1 VFLLALDIHATYM
14 DVVWHHAGAFAFAA
28 FLLRSLLTWNGRR
41 GVHVQAV
48 PAGPFA
54 PASIEITEAVVNDST
69 CHYYMRYVAPDGSY
83 AYVVRRY
90 SEFDSLRGTIAAA
103 AATVEP
109 LAPFPPKYYF
119 GAWQAHVVQERKSGL
134 ADWVNALLALA
145 AVPQELVDFLS
156 LEDSDKEVTK
166 EMLARLEDPLVAQ
179 KGSTPDMFVQYK
191 IPHGDDGKHFAC
203 NHDSCMTI
211 ELAESGPAARA
222 PTTLTALF
230 DMCKDL
236 GGSTKAMWWEEPQDD
251 GTYQPREWTWQQ
263 YHEDT
268 MAAACSFIALGV
280 ETFGSVSIIGF
291 NSPQW
296 SMACVGAIACGAKAA
311 GIYATNEPDACQYI
325 VEHSES
331 TVVVVENDAQ
341 LKKFTDSGIL
351 AQLPKVKALVQY
363 TGSAINEERISNAG
377 SGVQVLTWAQFLE
390 VGANDATLKANLEER
405 KAAQKPGHC
414 CSLIYT
420 SGTTGPPKAVM
431 ISHDN
436 ACWTS
441 MAFLVNEPGISEP
454 GGEHDIVSYLP
465 LSHIAAQALDIFF
478 PIVGTSGLGEGAAKS
493 FKICVTF
500 ARPDALRGSLKD
512 TLNVAKPTVFFAVP
526 RVWEKFSE
534 AIQAKARQGQDTM
547 MGQVTKSLGSWAK
560 GKVGEAYHESQAGG
574 AVGWTPMGYTVAS
587 KLVAK
592 AQQALGLERC
602 KWMYTGAAPITK
614 ETLEYFG
621 SIGIKILELC
631 AYICFAPTSVFDLT

>member
-1 VFLLALDIHATYM
+1 MSEAVNESVDAEPAPEPAPA
-14 DVVWHHAGAFAFAA
+14 VVDESVEAKAG
-28 FLLRSLLTWNGRR
+28 
-41 GVHVQAV
+41 
-48 PAGPFA
+48 GPFS

-69 CHYYMRYVAPDGSY
+69 CHYYMRYATADGTV

-103 AATVEP
+103 AATVETS
-109 LAPFPPKYYF
+109 APFPPKYYF
-119 GAWQAHVVQERKSGL
+119 GAWQANVVQERKVGL
-134 ADWVNALLALA
+134 ADWVNALLELPT
-145 AVPQELVDFLS
+145 VPQELLDFLS
-156 LEDSDKEVTK
+156 LENSDKEVTK
-166 EMLARLEDPLVAQ
+166 EMLARVLDPFVAQ
-179 KGSTPDMFVQYK
+179 QGSTQEEFVPYK
-191 IPHGDDGKHFAC
+191 IPHGADGKHFAC
-203 NHDSCMTI
+203 EHDSCMTI
-211 ELAESGPAARA
+211 EVAERGPAAMP
-222 PTTLTALF
+222 PTTVTALF

-236 GGSTKAMWWEEPQDD
+236 GGSTKAMWWEEPQAD
-251 GTYQPREWTWQQ
+251 GTYQAREWTWEQ

-268 MAAACSFIALGV
+268 MAAACSYIALGV
-280 ETFGSVSIIGF
+280 EAFGSVSIIGF
-291 NSPQW
+291 NAPQW

-331 TVVVVENDAQ
+331 SVVVVENDAQ

-351 AQLPKVKALVQY
+351 AKLPKVKALVQY

-377 SGVQVLTWAQFLE
+377 SGVQVMTWTAFLE
-390 VGANDATLKANLEER
+390 VGAQDATLKTKLEER

-454 GGEHDIVSYLP
+454 GGDHDIVSYLP

-534 AIQAKARQGQDTM
+534 AIQSKARQNQSAI
-547 MGQVTKSLGSWAK
+547 VKSLGTWAK
-560 GKVGEAYHESQAGG
+560 GKVSEAYKESQAGG
-574 AVGWTPMGYTVAS
+574 AAGWTPVGYTVAS

-631 AYICFAPTSVFDLT
+631 AYIPLSC

>member
-1 VFLLALDIHATYM
+1 M
-14 DVVWHHAGAFAFAA
+14 
-28 FLLRSLLTWNGRR
+28 
-41 GVHVQAV
+41 
-48 PAGPFA
+48 
-54 PASIEITEAVVNDST
+54 
-69 CHYYMRYVAPDGSY
+69 
-83 AYVVRRY
+83 RRY
-90 SEFDSLRGTIAAA
+90 SEFNTLRDTIAAA
-103 AATVEP
+103 AATVE
-109 LAPFPPKYYF
+109 AEVKFPEKYYF
-119 GAWQAHVVQERKSGL
+119 GAWQSHVVEERKVGL
-134 ADWVNALLALA
+134 ADWVNALLALET
-145 AVPQELVDFLS
+145 VPRDLLDFLS
-156 LEDSDKEVTK
+156 QEDSDKQVTTDT
-166 EMLARLEDPLVAQ
+166 LARLEDPLVAQ
-179 KGSTPDMFVQYK
+179 VGEPAENFVPYK
-191 IPHGDDGKHFAC
+191 VAHGADGKHFAC
-203 NHDSCMTI
+203 DHDSCMTI
-211 ELAESGPAARA
+211 ETAESGAASKP
-222 PTTLTALF
+222 PTTVTALF
-230 DMCKDL
+230 DMAKDL
-236 GGSTKAMWWEEPQDD
+236 GGSTKAMWWEDKQED
-251 GTYQPREWTWQQ
+251 GTYIPREWTWQQ

-268 MAAACSFIALGV
+268 MAAARSFIVLGV
-280 ETFGSVSIIGF
+280 EAFGSVSIIGF
-291 NSPQW
+291 NSPHW

-341 LKKFTDSGIL
+341 LAKFTDSGIL
-351 AQLPKVKALVQY
+351 QQLPKVKALVQY
-363 TGSAINEERISNAG
+363 TGSAISEERIAKAG
-377 SGVQVLTWAQFLE
+377 PDVKVMTWAEFLQI
-390 VGANDATLKANLEER
+390 GAEDQALQAKLEER

-441 MAFLVNEPGISEP
+441 MAFLMNEAGISEP
-454 GGEHDIVSYLP
+454 GGQHDIVSYLP

-534 AIQAKARQGQDTM
+534 AIQAKARQSQDGSM
-547 MGQVTKSLGSWAK
+547 VGSVTKSLGSWAK
-560 GKVGEAYHESQAGG
+560 GKVGEAYKESQAGG
-574 AVGWTPMGYTVAS
+574 ATGWTPFGYTVAS

-631 AYICFAPTSVFDLT
+631 ARFPLPR